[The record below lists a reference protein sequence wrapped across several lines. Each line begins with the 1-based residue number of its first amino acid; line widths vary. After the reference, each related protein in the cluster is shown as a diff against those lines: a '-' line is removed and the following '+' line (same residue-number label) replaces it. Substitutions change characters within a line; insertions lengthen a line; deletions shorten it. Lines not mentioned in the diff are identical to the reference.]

1 MIIASFPKSQL
12 FSWTIIVAKALQK
25 EETDLKALISEPF
38 LHNC

>member
-1 MIIASFPKSQL
+1 M
-12 FSWTIIVAKALQK
+12 FSWTIVVAEAFQK

>member
-1 MIIASFPKSQL
+1 MD
-12 FSWTIIVAKALQK
+12 WTIVVAKALQK